1 MLVISNVFI
10 VGTGRQQFIE
20 NCGVEVLKRFC
31 FNLAAEKID
40 RRWDRLLC
48 RSCVILSRC
57 CPSSA
62 LPVANDGCPIKF
74 DIPREHAFLPEG
86 IIKIDDITTIQVII
100 IVLLSSK

>member
-1 MLVISNVFI
+1 MLLPFI
-10 VGTGRQQFIE
+10 LLVLIFEILGTGRQQFTE

-31 FNLAAEKID
+31 FNLAAEKVD

-62 LPVANDGCPIKF
+62 LPVASDGCPIKF
-74 DIPREHAFLPEG
+74 DIPREHSFLPEG
-86 IIKIDDITTIQVII
+86 T
-100 IVLLSSK
+100 